1 MMKTRSLE
9 KWIWILI
16 YGGLL
21 ILGLGLSIG
30 LRDEAVGSAIVW
42 AGAVAA
48 ALGVLGIFVRSRL
61 TTKD

>member
-1 MMKTRSLE
+1 MKTRSLE

-21 ILGLGLSIG
+21 ILGLGLSVG
-30 LRDEAVGSAIVW
+30 LRDEEVGSAIAW
-42 AGAVAA
+42 AGAVGL